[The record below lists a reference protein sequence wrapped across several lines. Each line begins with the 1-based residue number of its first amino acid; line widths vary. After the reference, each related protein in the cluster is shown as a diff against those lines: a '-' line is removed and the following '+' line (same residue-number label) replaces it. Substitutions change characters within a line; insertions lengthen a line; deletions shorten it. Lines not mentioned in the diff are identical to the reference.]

1 MEKFLLDVPDP
12 VCVLLDDDL
21 LALQPIY
28 VYLHIWGCVCTL
40 ASMKRRRK
48 SKRMASLSFPD
59 GKNAT
64 PRRV

>member
-28 VYLHIWGCVCTL
+28 VYLHIFGVVF
-40 ASMKRRRK
+40 AHS
-48 SKRMASLSFPD
+48 P
-59 GKNAT
+59 
-64 PRRV
+64 P

>member
-28 VYLHIWGCVCTL
+28 VYLLYLHIFGVVF
-40 ASMKRRRK
+40 AHS
-48 SKRMASLSFPD
+48 P
-59 GKNAT
+59 
-64 PRRV
+64 P